1 MEKAI
6 IFWLDGPPLCCKGVF
21 DATARLWKGK
31 SYYVCTKE
39 INENRA
45 KIASETGKS
54 DGSAEYVM
62 LSQME
67 NPKES
72 GMKFLNE
79 HIDDIHVFNG
89 YMSNSSVYLNELLK
103 INKQAKAVVWA
114 ERPCPN
120 VLGKGA
126 LYKALY
132 EKIHKFRHSLYAKKL
147 NNKISAL
154 LPLGKQGVDAYID
167 LGWSSDK
174 VFRFLYLPVMNESIT
189 PVFNEKKPEKVR
201 FVYLG
206 RFSASWK
213 GTDILLSACRKLK
226 NSNYTLTMVGGYG
239 DYKEQ
244 TLEYIEQNPNLEF
257 GGTWKIDE
265 ACDRLSEYDVCIIP
279 SRYEGWNVTVNEAL
293 MAGTGCIV
301 TDESVSSEMVSA
313 SETGIVVKA
322 GDASSLAEAMDY
334 VMSNTDLVNKWR
346 KNAFDFRPNMTSEA
360 CAEYFIEV
368 LRYLVYGAAEKPL
381 PPWIK

>member
-114 ERPCPN
+114 ERPN
-120 VLGKGA
+120 VSVKNTPFNI
-126 LYKALY
+126 Y
-132 EKIHKFRHSLYAKKL
+132 EKIRDFRHKIYAGKL
-147 NNKISAL
+147 KNKVSAL
-154 LPLGKQGVDAYID
+154 LPLGQVGVEKYIS

-174 VFRFLYLPVMNESIT
+174 VFPFLYLPVMNENIM
-189 PVFNEKKPEKVR
+189 PVYRKEKTEKIK

-206 RFSASWK
+206 RFAAGWK
-213 GTDILLSACRKLK
+213 GIDVLISACEKLK
-226 NSNYTLTMVGGYG
+226 NNNYTLTLVGGYG

-265 ACDRLSEYDVCIIP
+265 ACDRLSEYDVCIVP

-301 TDESVSSEMVSA
+301 TDASVSDEMVSA

-368 LRYLVYGAAEKPL
+368 LRYLFYGAAEKPL

>member
-114 ERPCPN
+114 ERPN
-120 VLGKGA
+120 VSVKNTPFNI
-126 LYKALY
+126 Y
-132 EKIHKFRHSLYAKKL
+132 EKIRDFRHKIYAGKL
-147 NNKISAL
+147 KNKVSAL
-154 LPLGKQGVDAYID
+154 LPLGQVGVEKYIS

-174 VFRFLYLPVMNESIT
+174 VFPFLYLPVMNENIM
-189 PVFNEKKPEKVR
+189 PVYRKEKPEKIK

-206 RFSASWK
+206 RFAAGWK
-213 GTDILLSACRKLK
+213 GIDVLISACEKLK
-226 NSNYTLTMVGGYG
+226 NNNYTLTLVGGYG

-265 ACDRLSEYDVCIIP
+265 ACDRLSEYDVCIVP

-301 TDESVSSEMVSA
+301 TDASVSDEMVSA

-368 LRYLVYGAAEKPL
+368 LRYLFYGAAEKPL

>member
-39 INENRA
+39 ISENRA

-114 ERPCPN
+114 ERPN
-120 VLGKGA
+120 VSVKNTPFNI
-126 LYKALY
+126 Y
-132 EKIHKFRHSLYAKKL
+132 EKIRDFRHKVYAGKL
-147 NNKISAL
+147 KNKVSAL
-154 LPLGKQGVDAYID
+154 LPLGQVGVEKYIS

-174 VFRFLYLPVMNESIT
+174 VFPFLYLPVMNENIM
-189 PVFNEKKPEKVR
+189 PVYRKEKPEKIK

-206 RFSASWK
+206 RFAAGWK
-213 GTDILLSACRKLK
+213 GIDVLISACEKLK
-226 NSNYTLTMVGGYG
+226 NNNYTLTLVGGYG

-265 ACDRLSEYDVCIIP
+265 ACDRLSEYDVCIVP

-301 TDESVSSEMVSA
+301 TDASVSDEMVSA

-360 CAEYFIEV
+360 CAEYFIDV
-368 LRYLVYGAAEKPL
+368 LRYLFYGAAEKPL

>member
-114 ERPCPN
+114 ERPN
-120 VLGKGA
+120 VSVKNTPFNI
-126 LYKALY
+126 Y
-132 EKIHKFRHSLYAKKL
+132 EKIRDFRHKIYAGKL
-147 NNKISAL
+147 KNKVSAL
-154 LPLGKQGVDAYID
+154 LPLGQVGVEKYIS

-174 VFRFLYLPVMNESIT
+174 LFPFLYLPVMNENIM
-189 PVFNEKKPEKVR
+189 PVYRKEKPEKIK

-206 RFSASWK
+206 RFAAGWK
-213 GTDILLSACRKLK
+213 GIDVLISACEKLK
-226 NSNYTLTMVGGYG
+226 NNNYTLTMVGGYG
-239 DYKEQ
+239 EYKEQ

-265 ACDRLSEYDVCIIP
+265 ACDRLSEYDVCIVP

-301 TDESVSSEMVSA
+301 TDASVSDEMVSA

-360 CAEYFIEV
+360 CAEYFIDV
-368 LRYLVYGAAEKPL
+368 LRYLFYGAAEKPL

>member
-114 ERPCPN
+114 ERPGT
-120 VLGKGA
+120 VA
-126 LYKALY
+126 T
-132 EKIHKFRHSLYAKKL
+132 R
-147 NNKISAL
+147 
-154 LPLGKQGVDAYID
+154 
-167 LGWSSDK
+167 
-174 VFRFLYLPVMNESIT
+174 T
-189 PVFNEKKPEKVR
+189 
-201 FVYLG
+201 G
-206 RFSASWK
+206 R
-213 GTDILLSACRKLK
+213 G
-226 NSNYTLTMVGGYG
+226 
-239 DYKEQ
+239 
-244 TLEYIEQNPNLEF
+244 
-257 GGTWKIDE
+257 
-265 ACDRLSEYDVCIIP
+265 
-279 SRYEGWNVTVNEAL
+279 
-293 MAGTGCIV
+293 
-301 TDESVSSEMVSA
+301 
-313 SETGIVVKA
+313 
-322 GDASSLAEAMDY
+322 
-334 VMSNTDLVNKWR
+334 
-346 KNAFDFRPNMTSEA
+346 
-360 CAEYFIEV
+360 
-368 LRYLVYGAAEKPL
+368 
-381 PPWIK
+381 

>member
-114 ERPCPN
+114 ERPN
-120 VLGKGA
+120 VSVKNTPFNI
-126 LYKALY
+126 Y
-132 EKIHKFRHSLYAKKL
+132 EKIRDFRHKIYAGKL
-147 NNKISAL
+147 KNKVSAL
-154 LPLGKQGVDAYID
+154 LPLGQVGVEKYIS

-174 VFRFLYLPVMNESIT
+174 VFPFLYLPVMNENIM
-189 PVFNEKKPEKVR
+189 PVYRKEKPEKIK

-206 RFSASWK
+206 RFAAGWK
-213 GTDILLSACRKLK
+213 GIDVLISACEKLK
-226 NSNYTLTMVGGYG
+226 NNNYTLTMVGGYG

-265 ACDRLSEYDVCIIP
+265 ACDRLSEYDVCIVP

-301 TDESVSSEMVSA
+301 TDASVSDEMVSA

-360 CAEYFIEV
+360 CAEYFIDV
-368 LRYLVYGAAEKPL
+368 LRYLFYGAAEKPL